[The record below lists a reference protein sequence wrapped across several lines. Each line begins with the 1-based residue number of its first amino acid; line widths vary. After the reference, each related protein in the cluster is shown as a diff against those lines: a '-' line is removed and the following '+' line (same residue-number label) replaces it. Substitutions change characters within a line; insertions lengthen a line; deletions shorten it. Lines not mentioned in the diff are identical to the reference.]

1 MGFPYVAI
9 LNQGHALK
17 CGGVLIASDII
28 LTAAHCSESIN
39 EVQMGRHNRSDET
52 EDYESLIVEKFIT
65 HPRYFRNRFLD
76 TDPHD
81 FGVVKLFGQS
91 KKITPIR
98 INQNPQIPVPDQQ
111 MLVSGW
117 GSIDPDD
124 LTATSDVLRGA
135 TAYYMTNEEC
145 KKFIG
150 NFGGYKVDFQRY
162 VIDATLC
169 ARNFEERMDSCRGD
183 SGSGLVV
190 RGREP
195 KEDILVGIV
204 SAGFGCANPTL
215 PALYA
220 RVSEVY
226 GWIRD
231 RVCELSLS
239 PPIYFE
245 CPAFDPEIDHSSTL
259 SSCQE
264 FSVVRDIK
272 LRIENREPW
281 TNVTLTLLLDSR
293 PEERG
298 WILRSQGERGL
309 WITEAERPIFS
320 YDKKQTM
327 SVIIETLC
335 VRNDRDY
342 ELVLLDSY
350 GDIDVRVQILD
361 EYGNKLLSVN
371 ESTSNAG
378 MQFSASFTFAVGAPP
393 SDAPTISSPPS
404 TTMIP
409 TSQRTQIQ
417 PFISIVISFDL
428 TPENI
433 GFQLEKLDNG
443 TNMMKDEDDFHELIH
458 VVYPGSFSSD
468 FAGATTTLVIPLQ
481 LQGKRTEIYRLIM
494 TSNEGRGFTSGGYEV
509 WLGDPSDGN
518 FLFNGDKFYLEE
530 TNFFYV
536 EPEATEQPTASP
548 LALIVEDSD
557 AWNNKETKQSSS
569 AILSHMGSVVGFS
582 VFVLSV
588 VFFTVQVF

>member
-1 MGFPYVAI
+1 MFRI
-9 LNQGHALK
+9 LQ
-17 CGGVLIASDII
+17 LIAPDII

-39 EVQMGRHNRSDET
+39 EAQMGRHNRSDET
-52 EDYESLIVEKFIT
+52 ENYESLIVEKIIT

-91 KKITPIR
+91 KKIKPIR

-124 LTATSDVLRGA
+124 LTAISDVLRGA

-145 KKFIG
+145 KQFIG

-190 RGREP
+190 QGREP

-245 CPAFDPEIDHSSTL
+245 CPAFDPGADHSSTL

-264 FSVVRDIK
+264 FPVVRDIK
-272 LRIENREPW
+272 LRIESREPR
-281 TNVTLTLLLDSR
+281 TNITLALLLDSR

-309 WITEAERPIFS
+309 WVTEAERPIFF
-320 YDKKQTM
+320 YDKTQPM
-327 SVIIETLC
+327 SIIIETLC

-350 GDIDVRVQILD
+350 GDVDVGVQILD

-371 ESTSNAG
+371 ESTSNTG

-393 SDAPTISSPPS
+393 SDPPTISSPPS
-404 TTMIP
+404 TTMTP
-409 TSQRTQIQ
+409 TSRPTQIR

-428 TPENI
+428 SPENI
-433 GFQLEKLDNG
+433 GFQLEKLLDKG
-443 TNMMKDEDDFHELIH
+443 TYVMKDENDLYELIH

-468 FAGATTTLVIPLQ
+468 FASATTTLAIPLQ
-481 LQGKRTEIYRLIM
+481 LQGKRTEMYRLIM

-509 WLGDPSDGN
+509 WLGEPSDGN

-530 TNFFYV
+530 TNVFYL
-536 EPEATEQPTASP
+536 EPKATEQPSASP
-548 LALIVEDSD
+548 LTLIVADSD
-557 AWNNKETKQSSS
+557 AWYHKETSPMTATSLNQSSS
-569 AILSHMGSVVGFS
+569 AILSHMGSVAGFS
-582 VFVLSV
+582 VFVLSA
-588 VFFTVQVF
+588 FFCTV